1 MRLSWSLAFN
11 RSADFLFRSGASSK
25 ESSSALS
32 SLPLERKKAF
42 SSLSQ
47 EIKKDGIKPVIFYL
61 PWMRLSWSLAFNRS
75 ADFLFRSG
83 ASSKESSSA
92 LSSLPLERKK
102 AFSSLSQEIK
112 KDGIKPVIFYLPW
125 MRFERMTYRLEVV

>member
-11 RSADFLFRSGASSK
+11 G
-25 ESSSALS
+25 
-32 SLPLERKKAF
+32 
-42 SSLSQ
+42 
-47 EIKKDGIKPVIFYL
+47 
-61 PWMRLSWSLAFNRS
+61 S

-125 MRFERMTYRLEVV
+125 MRFERMTYRLEGGCSIQLSYQGLLFNSSMKIFLFKSFLFIKRASLLYSDTLLFLLFYCFICSV